1 MGEQRQKHTAMGP
14 TQYKRKTT
22 ASKSTQYKR
31 NIMIRDNGHP
41 SKIRT
46 FLVEFF
52 RPRYSAKEIT
62 QLLVTLFVVQ
72 MIGRELLR
80 FNISPDSESIEFLG
94 GSLTVQSYRWQL

>member
-1 MGEQRQKHTAMGP
+1 
-14 TQYKRKTT
+14 
-22 ASKSTQYKR
+22 
-31 NIMIRDNGHP
+31 MIRDNGHP

-80 FNISPDSESIEFLG
+80 FNISPDFESIEFLG
-94 GSLTVQSYRWQL
+94 GSLTVQSYRWHLLKQNPHPALQARVFVLVSLVLAMAGFFLPR